1 MQHMRQIVE
10 TTKMSTKGQ
19 IVIPKETRELT
30 GSRENTI
37 FTVLP
42 LDRKTIVLRKVDR
55 DEIAG
60 QFRALRARVKDKI
73 SEAEVN
79 AIIHK
84 AR

>member
-10 TTKMSTKGQ
+10 TTKMSTRGQ

-30 GSRENTI
+30 DSRENTI

-42 LDRKTIVLRKVDR
+42 LDRNTIVLRKLNR
-55 DEIAG
+55 DEIA
-60 QFRALRARVKDKI
+60 QEFRALRARVKDKI

-79 AIIHK
+79 ALIHK

>member
-19 IVIPKETRELT
+19 IVIPRETRELT
-30 GSRENTI
+30 DSRENTI

-42 LDRKTIVLRKVDR
+42 LDRNTIVLRKLNR
-55 DEIAG
+55 DEIA
-60 QFRALRARVKDKI
+60 QEFRALRARVKNKI
-73 SEAEVN
+73 SEAEIN
-79 AIIHK
+79 ALIHK